1 MEFKKNNQN
10 VDSFFSVFLSHD
22 ETSIIEKALLSRL
35 AHNLEIGSEDN
46 TFFTF
51 VDGFTDQ
58 LISDGEKLSVV
69 LSHEQV
75 SNIIDCI
82 SSYANDAHP
91 VYFRSIIALK
101 EQLMDMQNPLD
112 GEMFHS
118 SNMESMAE
126 FIIHNSITSDISE
139 N

>member
-82 SSYANDAHP
+82 SS
-91 VYFRSIIALK
+91 
-101 EQLMDMQNPLD
+101 
-112 GEMFHS
+112 
-118 SNMESMAE
+118 
-126 FIIHNSITSDISE
+126 
-139 N
+139 